1 MDRFGCL
8 PTSTQNLLEITDLRN
23 RSTVLGIEKIRF
35 NKEYGRI
42 YFNEKPMIDVSHMLK
57 LIDTDEDYRL
67 YPDQSLGLKGVF
79 SDEETRK
86 NKLSEIIS
94 YLAVH

>member
-1 MDRFGCL
+1 
-8 PTSTQNLLEITDLRN
+8 
-23 RSTVLGIEKIRF
+23 
-35 NKEYGRI
+35 
-42 YFNEKPMIDVSHMLK
+42 MIDVSHMLK

-67 YPDQSLGLKGVF
+67 YPDQSLGLKGDF